1 MLHLQVVNLAIGEDA
16 HGYLACFDVDQ
27 FAHEL
32 FPARPVYIR
41 FAGAVEHDFLS
52 CPAPL
57 NAKRRLIGLR
67 LSAVGDACKRIQHGP
82 YLCYSTLAR
91 SRYRQVG
98 RSEEHT
104 SELQSLMR
112 NSYAVFFLKKKK
124 NNNN

>member
-57 NAKRRLIGLR
+57 NAKRRLIGIETIGSR
-67 LSAVGDACKRIQHGP
+67 RCVQAYSAWP
-82 YLCYSTLAR
+82 YLCYSTLTR
-91 SRYRQVG
+91 NRYRQEIG
-98 RSEEHT
+98 RATCRERVC
-104 SELQSLMR
+104 Q
-112 NSYAVFFLKKKK
+112 
-124 NNNN
+124 